1 MSHKI
6 IGSCISCGKCS
17 SVCPVGAIKESNT
30 RYKIN
35 QDLCIDCSKCEAV
48 CPFGC
53 PRWSEPLRLDTLG
66 LNTSYIPESHS

>member
-53 PRWSEPLRLDTLG
+53 PR
-66 LNTSYIPESHS
+66 